1 MIIIF
6 FILNKQK
13 LYINGIKIN
22 SNIKMKIRNS
32 NFFVD
37 PKSLI
42 YSIEYKNLKK
52 IRLKYFHFFY
62 KKLIKVNFIIII

>member
-6 FILNKQK
+6 LILNKQK
-13 LYINGIKIN
+13 LYIDGIKIN

-37 PKSLI
+37 PKFEI
-42 YSIEYKNLKK
+42 TNIFHRIQKFKKN
-52 IRLKYFHFFY
+52 
-62 KKLIKVNFIIII
+62 